1 MKWNRTVS
9 VVGAHAEGEIGRVI
23 VGGVL
28 PPPGKTMF
36 ERMKYLETKGDDL
49 RQMLLFDP
57 RGGVTVSM
65 NLLLPPCNPEADAG
79 LIVMESR
86 HYVPMSGSNTICAVT
101 VLLETG
107 MLPMTEPETELTL
120 DTPGGLVRVVATCRD
135 GKCERVTFR
144 NVPCF
149 VLHLQKPVEVAGLGT
164 VMADAAY
171 GGMMY
176 VIVDAQALGFA
187 IARSEARDLV
197 AVGERIKAA
206 AAEQLPAVHPQN
218 PEIHTINQTLFAGPL
233 STGADG
239 SKTARNAVIVSPGRI
254 DRSPCGTGTSA
265 RLAVLHAKNL
275 DPARRGVRSRLDH
288 RFAFLR
294 THRGDHDGRG
304 PAGDHQHDLGT
315 WLDHRYHAIRGRSD
329 RPLPVR
335 LYVGRHLV
343 RMNGRRRSGDAEQ
356 GVTMRSSLGLA
367 ITVWSPRR
375 ISPRAVCRC
384 WSSSAAAVSE
394 APA

>member
-1 MKWNRTVS
+1 MRWNRTVS

-28 PPPGKTMF
+28 PPPGTTMF

-57 RGGVTVSM
+57 RGGVTVSI
-65 NLLLPPCNPEADAG
+65 NLVLPPCNPKADAG

-120 DTPGGLVRVVATCRD
+120 DTPGGLVRVVASCRNC
-135 GKCERVTFR
+135 KCERVTFR

-149 VLHLQKPVEVAGLGT
+149 VLHLQKPVEVVGLGT
-164 VMADAAY
+164 LMVDAAY

-176 VIVDAQALGFA
+176 AIVDAPSLGFA
-187 IARSEARDLV
+187 IVRSEARDLV
-197 AVGERIKAA
+197 AMGERIKAA
-206 AAEQLPAVHPQN
+206 AAEQLPAVHPEN

-233 STGADG
+233 STDADG
-239 SKTARNAVIVSPGRI
+239 RKTARNAVIVSPGRI

-275 DPARRGVRSRLDH
+275 IQPGEILDH
-288 RFAFLR
+288 VSIIDSHFLGQIVETTSVGSLPAIVNTISGRAWITDMTQYGVDPDDPYPTGYTLPDTWFA
-294 THRGDHDGRG
+294 
-304 PAGDHQHDLGT
+304 
-315 WLDHRYHAIRGRSD
+315 
-329 RPLPVR
+329 
-335 LYVGRHLV
+335 
-343 RMNGRRRSGDAEQ
+343 
-356 GVTMRSSLGLA
+356 
-367 ITVWSPRR
+367 
-375 ISPRAVCRC
+375 
-384 WSSSAAAVSE
+384 
-394 APA
+394 